1 MYVGANSDLEIG
13 EIKDRADDAS
23 KATRAAIAEGI
34 VPGGGRA
41 LEFVS
46 FALSRMLNINFN
58 NDGERAGYV
67 GLLQALLAP
76 SECIAENAGL
86 TYTAIKDKPVNYGL
100 DASTGQYVDLMEAG
114 IVDPK
119 KVTRVALE
127 SAASIAGMIL
137 TTACTIVGLESKG
150 ESEFESIE

>member
-1 MYVGANSDLEIG
+1 MRSV
-13 EIKDRADDAS
+13 
-23 KATRAAIAEGI
+23 GI
-34 VPGGGRA
+34 VTLFDRILGR
-41 LEFVS
+41 E
-46 FALSRMLNINFN
+46 M
-58 NDGERAGYV
+58 GK
-67 GLLQALLAP
+67 Q
-76 SECIAENAGL
+76 CIAENSGL
-86 TYTAIKDKPVNYGL
+86 KYICIPVEHGVNHGL